1 MSFKSF
7 VDIYLRD
14 LEPRIKR
21 NTFLTKKHI
30 IETKIL
36 PYFGKRKLD
45 DIRTSDVIQWQNEIM
60 KLKKDNG
67 ELFSP
72 TYLKT
77 IHNQLSAILNHAVNM
92 YGLKDNVAS
101 KAGTMG
107 KEENK
112 EMEFWTQEEF
122 QRFLECVADKPISY
136 YAFEM
141 LYWTGIREGE
151 LLALTS
157 EWVVQ
162 LLRLQRL
169 KDYVKMF
176 QLRNPQLYVIDAYI
190 HLDEETPYLH
200 LNFVPWVSG
209 CKRGLETKTS
219 LKAALATR
227 GFASVGKGN
236 TEWKQWAEAEK
247 DDIAL
252 IMRRYG
258 IDWKK
263 KNTHNQHLSVLDYKK
278 QERVKEV
285 AALEEKLEGAQVV
298 LELKEERIE
307 SLEKEIEDKHVSIR
321 KEQSEAQKMLD
332 DTKAETRKL
341 QFEGTDLCLKNSELR
356 LEYSENVDKLT
367 DIRKEIEEDQKEAD
381 KWMMISDTA
390 KWQTEQI
397 QIKLEEAERLKKE
410 LLGAVDGDDYLKE
423 QVIELRYQNQILREE
438 NRSLKDKLEKEYEF
452 MKQFVIGRINLLEKF
467 MEWIGEKV
475 KDVGRGR

>member
-1 MSFKSF
+1 MERTISFMNGKGSIGHNTRSF
-7 VDIYLRD
+7 IADNVDAS
-14 LEPRIKR
+14 RIK
-21 NTFLTKKHI
+21 NNITLIHEDIKQVYHKLFDKALDEYNAKQ
-30 IETKIL
+30 
-36 PYFGKRKLD
+36 KRK
-45 DIRTSDVIQWQNEIM
+45 
-60 KLKKDNG
+60 
-67 ELFSP
+67 
-72 TYLKT
+72 
-77 IHNQLSAILNHAVNM
+77 
-92 YGLKDNVAS
+92 
-101 KAGTMG
+101 
-107 KEENK
+107 
-112 EMEFWTQEEF
+112 
-122 QRFLECVADKPISY
+122 DKQIKSY
-136 YAFEM
+136 YEKISRSKQEKLFYEVIVQIGNKDD
-141 LYWTGIREGE
+141 TGAGSSAAEV
-151 LLALTS
+151 AT
-157 EWVVQ
+157 WV
-162 LLRLQRL
+162 L

-176 QLRNPQLYVIDAYI
+176 QIRNPQLYVIGAYI
-190 HLDEETPYLH
+190 HLDEETPHLH

-209 CKRGLETKTS
+209 SKRGLETKTS

-227 GFASVGKGN
+227 GFASEGKGN

-321 KEQSEAQKMLD
+321 KEQSEAQKMLN

-341 QFEGTDLCLKNSELR
+341 QLETTDLRIKNSELR
-356 LEYSENVDKLT
+356 LEYYDNLDQLADKQ
-367 DIRKEIEEDQKEAD
+367 KEIEAAQKEAD
-381 KWMMISDTA
+381 KWMMIRDTA
-390 KWQTEQI
+390 KWRTEQA

-423 QVIELRYQNQILREE
+423 QVIELRYQNQMLREE
-438 NRSLKDKLEKEYEF
+438 NRSLKDKLEKAYEF
-452 MKQFVIGRINLLEKF
+452 MKQFVIGEMNLLEKF
-467 MEWIGEKV
+467 WEWIGEKV